1 MANTLQKMSDDEM
14 QALAEKLVGMKI
26 NKARGYLRRQDP
38 EAAMEMLRVGVGHE
52 LLTRYRLPSLGISVT
67 LVEMDQQTVFELEDV
82 IEDFQKRGKFE
93 PQFVEARVVP
103 LA

>member
-14 QALAEKLVGMKI
+14 QALAEKLVDMKV

-38 EAAMEMLRVGVGHE
+38 KAELVMLRVGVGNE
-52 LLTRYRLPSLGISVT
+52 LRTRYRLPSLGISVT
-67 LVEMDQQTVFELEDV
+67 LVEMDRQTEFTEEDV

-93 PQFVEARVVP
+93 PEFVEARVEA
-103 LA
+103 L